1 MASGFK
7 NDAIIS
13 HMTRIK
19 INDNG
24 YLEVRGSL
32 DAREIIIF
40 TARED
45 YNRDFALME
54 QAMAYFQ
61 RKGLTIARF
70 ESHGEAAMRRINA
83 LVPTKLPQRLRQVL
97 KFGLLLGM
105 PRHWRSTSLRYRQ
118 QVRSVEYKSECLR
131 QVVETLQD
139 KQLILLTRS
148 VAGRAASI
156 IADELGIKK
165 LICIGYPFRKP
176 NSNDEP
182 ERYAHLRDI
191 TTPFLIVQGSQDTYG
206 GTEILE
212 KYPLSPQVEVQF
224 VPTDHDFNLPDEALE
239 AVFSMIAGFIDKPSA
254 ARTIARRI

>member
-97 KFGLLLGM
+97 KFCLLLGM

-239 AVFSMIAGFIDKPSA
+239 AVFSLIAGFIDKPSA